1 MNVDEENV
9 ESMFHKNT
17 NMNYYKNIIS
27 YNFIYLIF
35 ICKCVILYC
44 VMSY

>member
-1 MNVDEENV
+1 MNMDEENV
-9 ESMFHKNT
+9 ENMLHKNI
-17 NMNYYKNIIS
+17 NYYKNIIS

-35 ICKCVILYC
+35 ICKRITLSYC